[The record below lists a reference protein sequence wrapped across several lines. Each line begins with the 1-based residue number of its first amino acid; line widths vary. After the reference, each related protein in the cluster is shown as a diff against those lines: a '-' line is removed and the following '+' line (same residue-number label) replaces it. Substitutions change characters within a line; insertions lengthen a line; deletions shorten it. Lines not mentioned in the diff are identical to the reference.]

1 MRLEGPLQDAFES
14 MLLSTEFRADFQV
27 DLKVLIEL
35 KKVIFSYKFKLQE
48 TKLIEQNYYLTE

>member
-35 KKVIFSYKFKLQE
+35 KKVIFSYKCKLQD
-48 TKLIEQNYYLTE
+48 T

>member
-27 DLKVLIEL
+27 DLKVLIEF
-35 KKVIFSYKFKLQE
+35 KKVIFSYECNLQD
-48 TKLIEQNYYLTE
+48 T

>member
-27 DLKVLIEL
+27 DLKVLIEI
-35 KKVIFSYKFKLQE
+35 KKLFLVINLRYRTHK
-48 TKLIEQNYYLTE
+48 TKLLFNSIDI

>member
-35 KKVIFSYKFKLQE
+35 KKKLFSVISLCYR
-48 TKLIEQNYYLTE
+48 TKLLFNCSLI

>member
-35 KKVIFSYKFKLQE
+35 KKIIFGYKFILQE
-48 TKLIEQNYYLTE
+48 NWLNKTTI

>member
-27 DLKVLIEL
+27 DLKVLIES
-35 KKVIFSYKFKLQE
+35 KKLFSVISLCYRTHK
-48 TKLIEQNYYLTE
+48 N

>member
-35 KKVIFSYKFKLQE
+35 KKLFSVISLRLNK
-48 TKLIEQNYYLTE
+48 TTI

>member
-27 DLKVLIEL
+27 DLKVFLNL
-35 KKVIFSYKFKLQE
+35 KKIIFGYKFILQE
-48 TKLIEQNYYLTE
+48 ID

>member
-48 TKLIEQNYYLTE
+48 KSIEQYYYLTE

>member
-35 KKVIFSYKFKLQE
+35 NKKVIFSYKFMLQD
-48 TKLIEQNYYLTE
+48 TYNKTTI